1 MRFILIDRIVELIP
15 GESIV
20 TTKNLSIAEE
30 YLKDHFPGFPVMPGV
45 LMLEAMT
52 QSAAWLI
59 RITDNY
65 SNSVISLKE
74 ARNIKY
80 NHFVQPGETL
90 TLKIKI
96 VSRTEE
102 ETKVKAEGWLGD
114 IQALS
119 ARLVISH
126 HNIGR
131 DYPALAWK
139 DEALVNELKSI
150 YELIA
155 PHE

>member
-1 MRFILIDRIVELIP
+1 MRFILIDKIVEVHP

-20 TTKNLSIAEE
+20 TKKNLTITEE
-30 YLKDHFPGFPVMPGV
+30 YLADHFPGFPVMPGV

-59 RITDNY
+59 RLTDNY
-65 SNSVISLKE
+65 ADSIISLKE
-74 ARNIKY
+74 ARNVKY

-90 TLKIKI
+90 TLKIQI
-96 VSRTEE
+96 LSRKEG

-114 IQALS
+114 VLALS
-119 ARLVISH
+119 ARLVLSH

-131 DYPALAWK
+131 DYPTMAWEDK
-139 DEALVNELKSI
+139 SVVEKLKKV

-155 PHE
+155 PQN